1 MTDEDQSA
9 ARFLAVAEQI
19 SQTAPVAIDAT
30 GAALVAA
37 VHLGIGTDSRSL
49 SNRLGIAHALVL
61 REINALSGRMLT
73 IVKRDA
79 RTQRT
84 WVELTD
90 EASFVALSASE
101 SLLKRPLS
109 AE

>member
-1 MTDEDQSA
+1 MNDDQSA

-19 SQTAPVAIDAT
+19 SQTAPVALDAT

-37 VHLGIGTDSRSL
+37 VHLGIGNDSRSL
-49 SNRLGIAHALVL
+49 SNKLGIAHALVL

-84 WVELTD
+84 WVDLTD
-90 EASFVALSASE
+90 EASSLASSASQI
-101 SLLKRPLS
+101 LLKSSLT

>member
-1 MTDEDQSA
+1 MNDDQSA
-9 ARFLAVAEQI
+9 ARFLAVVEQI
-19 SQTAPVAIDAT
+19 SLTAPVVLDAT
-30 GAALVAA
+30 GAALIAA
-37 VHLGIGTDSRSL
+37 VHLGIGNDSRSL
-49 SNRLGIAHALVL
+49 SNKLGIAHALVL

-73 IVKRDA
+73 IIKRDT

-90 EASFVALSASE
+90 EASSLASSASQI
-101 SLLKRPLS
+101 LLKSSLA